1 VTVLAGPSGVYRA
14 TSPLSR
20 TPVATTSGVGASADH
35 AMAGAVPVGSPPDDA
50 LDVLDALDDTNPLL
64 GPPWRSSGQRPRW
77 IIVVLAPVVAGAVA
91 SAVIG
96 RVFLAAGAV
105 GFLVAVD
112 RMVTTGQ
119 DKFHYVAEFGWP
131 NHFESASTLAWFA
144 VAALG
149 ADALVQEVRDRRA
162 RRSLPA
168 LDPPTD
174 PTTVPAADEGTEK
187 GPRRRRG
194 LHVRPK

>member
-1 VTVLAGPSGVYRA
+1 
-14 TSPLSR
+14 
-20 TPVATTSGVGASADH
+20 
-35 AMAGAVPVGSPPDDA
+35 
-50 LDVLDALDDTNPLL
+50 
-64 GPPWRSSGQRPRW
+64 
-77 IIVVLAPVVAGAVA
+77 VVLAPVVAGAVA
-91 SAVIG
+91 SAVISRDAGIPVALATLLAVVARYG
-96 RVFLAAGAV
+96 RVLLAAGAV

-168 LDPPTD
+168 TDPPTD
-174 PTTVPAADEGTEK
+174 PITVPATDAGTEK